1 MDTVAPERWSARIG
15 ARLDDDGYV
24 RLPGALDPALV
35 EDLRNAVDD
44 VWDRRRPGSAA
55 AALHLLAFLREDR
68 RFVQL
73 LDHRPVIDVVA
84 EALGP
89 NIFMYHAH
97 LDVHPPEADRS
108 SAWMWHQD
116 GGVQNRDLETSP
128 RPRLSVKVAYFL
140 TDVSVPG
147 RGNFVVLPGSHR
159 LDAIE
164 RPPAGN
170 DVPGAVPILAEPG
183 DAVVFDRRLWH
194 MRSPN
199 RSSITR
205 KALFLAYTYR
215 WVRPRDD
222 LRLPPRIIDR
232 LTPVQRQLAGV
243 DAEDPFPLWM
253 PDRSPLPLRDL
264 LDDDPR

>member
-1 MDTVAPERWSARIG
+1 MDTVAPARWSARIG
-15 ARLDDDGYV
+15 ERLDRDGYV

-35 EDLRNAVDD
+35 ESLRDAVDA
-44 VWDRRRPGSAA
+44 VWARHRTGAA
-55 AALHLLAFLREDR
+55 SAALHLLAFLREDR
-68 RFVQL
+68 RFVAL

-97 LDVHPPEADRS
+97 LDVQPPEGDPS
-108 SAWMWHQD
+108 TTWMWHRD
-116 GGVQNRDLETSP
+116 GGIQNRDLEAP
-128 RPRLSVKVAYFL
+128 RPRMSVKVAYFL
-140 TDVSVPG
+140 TDVSQPG
-147 RGNFVVLPGSHR
+147 RGNFMVLPGSHLR
-159 LDAIE
+159 ERIE

-199 RSSITR
+199 RSSVTR

-222 LRLPPRIIDR
+222 LRLPAAFVED
-232 LTPVQRQLAGV
+232 LNPVQRQLAGV
-243 DAEDPFPLWM
+243 DAGDPFPLWM

-264 LDDDPR
+264 LDDETG